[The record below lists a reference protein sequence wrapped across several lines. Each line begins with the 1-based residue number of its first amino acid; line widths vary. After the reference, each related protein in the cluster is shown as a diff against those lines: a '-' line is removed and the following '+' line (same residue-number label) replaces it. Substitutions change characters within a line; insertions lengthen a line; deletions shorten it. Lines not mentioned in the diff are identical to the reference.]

1 MRIEIGSITASQ
13 LRRQIAYYAGM
24 ALRTTSRERIR
35 FAHVAIAS
43 REQRLRE
50 LTRIDSGRKEER

>member
-1 MRIEIGSITASQ
+1 MDNGSTTATH

-35 FAHVAIAS
+35 LAHVAIAS
-43 REQRLRE
+43 REQRLRQ
-50 LTRIDSGRKEER
+50 LSRIDAGRKEER